1 MSKTRYK
8 IRKEQLE
15 RVVESFVMES
25 TEGKMMVKDAAKKHK
40 MNMGAEQHDDMGDGM
55 KKAPVSKKHKMKQ
68 APEVKKNIHGKVS
81 ENRMRQINKLMET
94 YEITE
99 DELNE
104 AFGNSR
110 RINKAI
116 EDFKST
122 YSNEIEAI
130 KKAYEA
136 HTEDYINL
144 SNNFTKK
151 LTGDNMRFII
161 ELAKKHG
168 VKFDEKRPGMDSDFM
183 TLRKSLL
190 DMTQPMN
197 IQTFKKQL
205 EKGGWSM
212 DDLGGRDQT
221 IGK

>member
-110 RINKAI
+110 RMNKAI

-122 YSNEIEAI
+122 YAKEIGAI
-130 KKAYEA
+130 QKAYEA

-151 LTGDNMRFII
+151 LDANYMEFIK

-168 VKFDEKRPGMDSDFM
+168 VKFDEKKPAMDEDFM
-183 TLRKSLL
+183 TLRKNLIDIL
-190 DMTQPMN
+190 RPMG
-197 IQTFKKQL
+197 IQTFMAQL
-205 EKGGWSM
+205 KKGGWDVS
-212 DDLGGRDQT
+212 DFGGRDQ
-221 IGK
+221 ISGK